1 MADTPA
7 AAIAAA
13 KEGYTGQNADQVLAQ
28 FHDEARIIGTRED
41 ERWESPEALRDALER
56 ELAVVTVEGPLAE
69 SGAEDAFTR
78 PIGEDSAEYFQ
89 DGYITF
95 NGKRIRG
102 RWSAILKSDE
112 NGDWTIVH
120 SHFSLPEGHTSPGGE
135 TSS

>member
-13 KEGYTGQNADQVLAQ
+13 KAGYTGRNPDQVLAQ

-41 ERWESPEALRDALER
+41 ERWESPEALREDLER
-56 ELAVVTVEGPLAE
+56 ELDAITIEGPLAE

-78 PIGEDSAEYFQ
+78 PIGDDSAEYFQ

-95 NGKRIRG
+95 NGKRIG
-102 RWSAILKSDE
+102 GGWSDILKSDE
-112 NGDWTIVH
+112 KGDWKIVH